1 MAKYMI
7 LMTDGG
13 GAWDR
18 LTPAQQ
24 EHVFRKH
31 REFQSALEREGK
43 LVSSGRLAPASEAR
57 TVLQSP
63 DGRTVV
69 SDGPFAETKEVLG
82 GYYVIEADSLA
93 EAIEWAKRGRFIP
106 GSNEVRPILE

>member
-1 MAKYMI
+1 MKFMI

-24 EHVFRKH
+24 ADVFRRH
-31 REFQSALEREGK
+31 AEFQSALEREGK
-43 LVSSGRLAPASEAR
+43 FVSSGRLANAREAR
-57 TVLQSP
+57 TVCLGG
-63 DGRTVV
+63 DGRTLVH
-69 SDGPFAETKEVLG
+69 DGPFAETKEVLG
-82 GYYVIEADSLA
+82 GFYVIEAESLA
-93 EAIEWAKRGRFIP
+93 EALEWAKRGRFIP